1 MNNLENNR
9 LKEFIKNSVSSIQKS
24 YDNHIVGLTKKYQ
37 KKYNFDMKNSSTHN
51 NQADAFKH
59 AFLSAEGSCFGSNSL
74 SFAGGWSHEISGF
87 IHKQPMSEFF
97 MDSTNNEIGRRIGLE
112 VKKELGHVNK
122 LDLIKNREKYYDL
135 IAEKIMKKMKSGEL
149 VTDVNDKRIQK
160 QVEKYENFKKY
171 TKDMLKYNPSPT
183 GFATNIDESL
193 LNLENR
199 VFYDKEINP
208 NETNDKEVL
217 NKVIGQYFDNG
228 KRIPSKEELNQQVA
242 SGDLIYVQ
250 DYSRSDG
257 TKVSGYYRTHKNK

>member
-1 MNNLENNR
+1 MVIKYIEKYFQD
-9 LKEFIKNSVSSIQKS
+9 KEKELNAIIYSN
-24 YDNHIVGLTKKYQ
+24 TKYYQ
-37 KKYNFDMKNSSTHN
+37 KKYGFQMNTLKGHDTWNVEADGFKHTFGSAYLALKYNSFISDWAGIRHERKNPNNPKNEENMDLHN
-51 NQADAFKH
+51 NKVGRQVA
-59 AFLSAEGSCFGSNSL
+59 L
-74 SFAGGWSHEISGF
+74 EI
-87 IHKQPMSEFF
+87 KSECK
-97 MDSTNNEIGRRIGLE
+97 NW
-112 VKKELGHVNK
+112 NK
-122 LDLIKNREKYYDL
+122 LSQRELNDL
-135 IAEKIMKKMKSGEL
+135 IAAKVWQKMNEGKVILTPSGRTKLLNPPSPSVYKEQMKVISKYKDSKKS
-149 VTDVNDKRIQK
+149 
-160 QVEKYENFKKY
+160 
-171 TKDMLKYNPSPT
+171 SPT

-217 NKVIGQYFDNG
+217 DKVIGQYFDNG